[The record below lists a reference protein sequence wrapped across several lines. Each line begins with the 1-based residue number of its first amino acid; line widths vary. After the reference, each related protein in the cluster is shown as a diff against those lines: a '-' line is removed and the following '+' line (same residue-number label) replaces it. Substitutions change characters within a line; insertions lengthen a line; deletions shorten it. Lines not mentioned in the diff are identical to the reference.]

1 VFTEWP
7 NSEQSAMCVAS
18 SENLR
23 AMTRRASKAI
33 HFNTLRRKEARHQ
46 TGEGSKSDQA
56 FALR

>member
-7 NSEQSAMCVAS
+7 DSEQSAMRVAN

-23 AMTRRASKAI
+23 AMTRGANKAI
-33 HFNTLRRKEARHQ
+33 HFNILRRKEARHQ
-46 TGEGSKSDQA
+46 TCESSKSDQA